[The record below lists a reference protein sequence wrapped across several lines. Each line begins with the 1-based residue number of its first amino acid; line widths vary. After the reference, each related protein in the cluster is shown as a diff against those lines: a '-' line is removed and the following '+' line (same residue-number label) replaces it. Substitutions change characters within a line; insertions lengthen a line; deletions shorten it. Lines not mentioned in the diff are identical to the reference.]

1 MVAHAD
7 SVSSTYYSL
16 LLSFGK
22 KDDCIH
28 LAESV
33 SSAEPELSHKALGSV
48 AAVTLYCTH
57 LIPPVCVQT
66 QDFGAEL

>member
-1 MVAHAD
+1 MQTALAAPITV
-7 SVSSTYYSL
+7 YCSL
-16 LLSFGK
+16 LEK
-22 KDDCIH
+22 KGDCIH

-33 SSAEPELSHKALGSV
+33 SSAEPELSHRILVSV

-66 QDFGAEL
+66 QDLGAEL